1 MATVRDLKEFRLFKG
16 LDDEELGLIATL
28 VNERSLKKG
37 TVCFK
42 QGSPASELHLCRKG
56 KVDIVVHHFEAPT
69 VYVRIHTAG
78 EGEAFGWSALVE
90 PCKYTASAV
99 CAEDTVEYFLRQA
112 DLFRVFFLK
121 PRMGFVFMRNLA
133 ALISSRVTEYQKR
146 MSKDI
151 ALDIRNDYEW

>member
-1 MATVRDLKEFRLFKG
+1 MATIQDLKDFKLFRG
-16 LDDEELGLIATL
+16 LDDEELGMIVPL
-28 VNERSLKKG
+28 VNERNMKKG
-37 TVCFK
+37 TVIFK
-42 QGSPASELHLCRKG
+42 QGAPASELHLCRKG

-99 CAEDTVEYFLRQA
+99 CAEDVLEYFLRQS
-112 DLFRVFFLK
+112 DLFKLFFMK
-121 PRMGFVFMRNLA
+121 PRAGFVFMRNLT